1 MDERQRQFRAEY
13 QAKIS
18 PRYHGWLHGLWIFGF
33 GIAYIA
39 WSLSHASAAG
49 WAWLSLLPAF
59 LVANLGEWWL
69 HKNALHKRIDRL
81 RALWHR
87 HTVEHHSYF
96 TEARMTVDSH
106 REYRIIFFPPY
117 AIAGI
122 ALIHALFGAIWGLAF
137 GANAAWIWMA
147 GGMIHYLLYEILHT
161 AAHLPEKPWLS
172 RLPVINTM
180 RRNHWVHHHQA
191 LMPDYNLNLTIPFA
205 DWLMKT
211 SDLDRGLWGILSN
224 GYRMDRL
231 KPEVRDRLDDAQ
243 FPEHRSAPAATP
255 APNALP

>member
-18 PRYHGWLHGLWIFGF
+18 PRYNGRLHGPWIF

-39 WSLSHASAAG
+39 WSPSHVSGAH

-59 LVANLGEWWL
+59 LVANPGEWWL
-69 HKNALHKRIDRL
+69 HKNALHQRIDGL

-87 HTVEHHSYF
+87 HTVEHHGYF

-122 ALIHALFGAIWGLAF
+122 ALVHALFGAIWDLAL
-137 GANAAWIWMA
+137 GANAAWIWMV
-147 GGMIHYLLYEILHT
+147 GGMAHYLLYEILHT
-161 AAHLPEKPWLS
+161 AAHLPENRWLAQ
-172 RLPVINTM
+172 LPMVSTM

-191 LMPDYNLNLTIPFA
+191 PMPDYNLNLTIPFA

-211 SDLDRGLWGILSN
+211 SGLDRGLWGILSN

-231 KPEVRDRLDDAQ
+231 RPEVAARLQGDR
-243 FPEHRSAPAATP
+243 FPERGTPATP
-255 APNALP
+255 AAPSTSP